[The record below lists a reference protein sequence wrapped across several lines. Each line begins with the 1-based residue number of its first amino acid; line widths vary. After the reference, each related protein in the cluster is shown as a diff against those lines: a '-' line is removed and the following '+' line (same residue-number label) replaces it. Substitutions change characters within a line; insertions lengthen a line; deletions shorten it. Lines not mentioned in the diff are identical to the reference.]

1 MSRQWMGQAE
11 RGSMFLIRLIARITL
26 RLGRPAGRLLL
37 YPITLYFVLFSG
49 KARRASRD
57 FLCRALNRPVG
68 MRDIFHHYHTF
79 AATILDRVYLLS
91 GRQDFFKI
99 EIHGEPILREQ
110 LRGKRGCLLLGSH
123 LGSFE
128 VLRSLAE
135 TYPGL
140 RVRPMMYKAN
150 AEKIDRVL
158 SAINPDIAHQVIPI
172 GEPDS
177 LLQVQE
183 AIKNNQAVGILGDR
197 IAVDDKTVSC
207 RFFDRPC
214 RFPAGPML
222 LAGLLEIPVVL
233 FFGLYQGGRHYR
245 VHFELLTPRLSL
257 EREQRQRQVAEW
269 TQRFAERLEY
279 HSRHAPFNWFNF
291 YDFWD
296 ERGTQAKS

>member
-1 MSRQWMGQAE
+1 
-11 RGSMFLIRLIARITL
+11 MFLIRLIARITL
-26 RLGRPAGRLLL
+26 SLGRPAGRLLL

-49 KARRASRD
+49 KARHASRR
-57 FLCRALNRPVG
+57 FLSRALNRPVDLG
-68 MRDIFHHYHTF
+68 DVFRHYHTF

-91 GRQDFFKI
+91 GRQDFFEI

-110 LRGKRGCLLLGSH
+110 LRGNRGCLLLGAH

-135 TYPGL
+135 AYPGL
-140 RVRPMMYKAN
+140 QVRPMMYRAN
-150 AEKIDRVL
+150 AEKIERVL
-158 SAINPDIAHQVIPI
+158 RAINPEIAGQVIPI

-183 AIKNNQAVGILGDR
+183 ALAKNQAVGILGDR
-197 IAVDDKTVSC
+197 IAAGDKTVSC

-222 LAGLLEIPVVL
+222 LAGLLETPVVL
-233 FFGLYQGGRHYR
+233 FFGLYQGGRHYE

-257 EREQRQRQVAEW
+257 EREQRQRQVTEW

-279 HSRHAPFNWFNF
+279 YCRRTPFNWFNF

-296 ERGTQAKS
+296 ENASQTES